1 MAVDAAFRHGAN
13 RSSFFLLT
21 RTEAMIYQFLDT
33 TQYGLEFME
42 QEPSRSSRF
51 HRAMALFA
59 RKVFL
64 QIPRLAQQSLPARWL
79 MLGFAFVATV
89 INYLDRQTLSVLAP
103 VLLERFRISATAYSH
118 IIFAFMLAYTVMN
131 GISGPMLDRLGTKAG
146 YALTIAWWSAA
157 EILTA
162 FSGGALSL
170 GIFRFLLGVG
180 EAGNYPAGVKV
191 IGEWFP
197 PQERSLASGIFNSG
211 AAIGAMLAPPLLAWA
226 ALTMGWKASF
236 VIVGALGFVWLAA
249 WIVFYR
255 TPPTSPAEAGTV
267 PPAVWALAKTRFVW
281 QFTLS
286 KVFADPVWYFYTF
299 WFPQYLK
306 VGHGFTM
313 KQIGQTAWIPFF
325 TAGIGNF
332 AGGFFCSWLL
342 RRGLPAQVARRVG
355 VLLFSAMMVA
365 AVPSAM
371 VQSSALAIALISIA
385 TFGYTGALANVLAI
399 PRDLYPSNAVASI
412 WGLASMGSG
421 FGGMLFS
428 LVTGWLV
435 DHYSF
440 RPAFV
445 LFGLTPII
453 AACLVWWLPRTIEPS
468 VVRARA

>member
-1 MAVDAAFRHGAN
+1 MNKTSQVEPVPYDDGAGRGRGSLVDSMNSPAV
-13 RSSFFLLT
+13 SK
-21 RTEAMIYQFLDT
+21 
-33 TQYGLEFME
+33 
-42 QEPSRSSRF
+42 SRWV
-51 HRAMALFA
+51 M
-59 RKVFL
+59 
-64 QIPRLAQQSLPARWL
+64 LA
-79 MLGFAFVATV
+79 FAFLATV

-103 VLLERFRISATAYSH
+103 VLLERFKISATTYSH

-131 GISGPMLDRLGTKAG
+131 GVSGPLLDRLGTKLG

-157 EILTA
+157 EILHA
-162 FSGGALSL
+162 FSAGALSL

-197 PQERSLASGIFNSG
+197 PQERSLASGLFNSG
-211 AAIGAMLAPPLLAWA
+211 AAIGAMLAPPLLAWTV
-226 ALTMGWKASF
+226 LEMGWQASF
-236 VIVGALGFVWLAA
+236 VIVGALGFVWLGA

-255 TPPTSPAEAGTV
+255 TPPINPGEVESP

-313 KQIGQTAWIPFF
+313 KQIGETAWIPFF
-325 TAGIGNF
+325 TAGIGNL
-332 AGGFFCSWLL
+332 AGGFLCSWLL
-342 RRGLPAQVARRVG
+342 RNGLPAQIARRVG
-355 VLLFSAMMVA
+355 VVVFSGLMVA

-371 VQSSALAIALISIA
+371 VHSSALAIALISTA
-385 TFGYTGALANVLAI
+385 TFGYCGALANVLAI
-399 PRDLYPSNAVASI
+399 PRDLFPKNAVASI

-421 FGGMLFS
+421 FGGMFFS

-440 RPAFV
+440 KPAFV

-453 AACLVWWLPRTIEPS
+453 AACLIWWLPRTIAPTL
-468 VVRARA
+468 RASA

>member
-1 MAVDAAFRHGAN
+1 MNKTSQVEPVPYDGGTAGRGRGSLVDAMN
-13 RSSFFLLT
+13 SPVVSK
-21 RTEAMIYQFLDT
+21 
-33 TQYGLEFME
+33 
-42 QEPSRSSRF
+42 SRWV
-51 HRAMALFA
+51 M
-59 RKVFL
+59 
-64 QIPRLAQQSLPARWL
+64 LA
-79 MLGFAFVATV
+79 FAFVATV

-103 VLLERFRISATAYSH
+103 VLLERFKISATTYSH

-131 GISGPMLDRLGTKAG
+131 GVSGAVLDRLGTKVG

-162 FSGGALSL
+162 FSAGALSL

-211 AAIGAMLAPPLLAWA
+211 AAIGAMLAPPLLALMVFA
-226 ALTMGWKASF
+226 VGWQASF
-236 VIVGALGFVWLAA
+236 VAVGALGFVWLAA
-249 WIVFYR
+249 WMIFYR
-255 TPPTSPAEAGTV
+255 TPPINPGEV
-267 PPAVWALAKTRFVW
+267 EFPPPGVWALAKTRFVW

-313 KQIGQTAWIPFF
+313 KEIGQTAWIPFF
-325 TAGIGNF
+325 TAGLGNL
-332 AGGFFCSWLL
+332 AGGFLCSWLL
-342 RRGLPAQVARRVG
+342 RIGLTAQTARRVG
-355 VLLFSAMMVA
+355 VLIFSGLMVA

-371 VQSSALAIALISIA
+371 VHSSALAIALISTA
-385 TFGYTGALANVLAI
+385 TFGYSGALANVLAI
-399 PRDLYPSNAVASI
+399 PRDLFPKNAVASI

-421 FGGMLFS
+421 FGGMFFS

-440 RPAFV
+440 KPAFV

-453 AACLVWWLPRTIEPS
+453 AACLIWWLPRTIPPTS
-468 VVRARA
+468 RAAA

>member
-1 MAVDAAFRHGAN
+1 MNKTSQVEPVPYDDGARSGRGSLVDAMNSPAV
-13 RSSFFLLT
+13 SK
-21 RTEAMIYQFLDT
+21 
-33 TQYGLEFME
+33 
-42 QEPSRSSRF
+42 SRWV
-51 HRAMALFA
+51 M
-59 RKVFL
+59 
-64 QIPRLAQQSLPARWL
+64 LA
-79 MLGFAFVATV
+79 FAFVATV

-131 GISGPMLDRLGTKAG
+131 GVSGPLLDRLGTKVG

-157 EILTA
+157 EILSA
-162 FSGGALSL
+162 FSAGALSL
-170 GIFRFLLGVG
+170 GIFRFLLGAG

-211 AAIGAMLAPPLLAWA
+211 AAIGAMLAPPLLAWTM
-226 ALTMGWKASF
+226 LEMGWQASF
-236 VIVGALGFVWLAA
+236 VVVGALGFVWLAA
-249 WIVFYR
+249 WMVFYR
-255 TPPTSPAEAGTV
+255 MPPGNPGEVESP

-306 VGHGFTM
+306 VAHGFTM
-313 KQIGQTAWIPFF
+313 KEIGETAWIPFF
-325 TAGIGNF
+325 TAGIGNL
-332 AGGFFCSWLL
+332 AGGFLCSWLL
-342 RRGLPAQVARRVG
+342 RTGLSAQIARRIG
-355 VLLFSAMMVA
+355 VLVFSGMMVA

-371 VQSSALAIALISIA
+371 VHSSALAIALISTA

-399 PRDLYPSNAVASI
+399 PRDLFPKNAVASI

-421 FGGMLFS
+421 FGGMFFA

-440 RPAFV
+440 KPAFV
-445 LFGLTPII
+445 LFGLTPIVS
-453 AACLVWWLPRTIEPS
+453 ACLIWFLPRTIAPILRS
-468 VVRARA
+468 SA

>member
-1 MAVDAAFRHGAN
+1 MTTGRTQVESIAFNRDGAN
-13 RSSFFLLT
+13 SPAVSN
-21 RTEAMIYQFLDT
+21 
-33 TQYGLEFME
+33 
-42 QEPSRSSRF
+42 SRWF
-51 HRAMALFA
+51 
-59 RKVFL
+59 
-64 QIPRLAQQSLPARWL
+64 
-79 MLGFAFVATV
+79 MLGFAFLATV

-103 VLLERFRISATAYSH
+103 VLLERFRISATTYSH

-131 GISGPMLDRLGTKAG
+131 GVSGPLLDRLGSKVG
-146 YALTIAWWSAA
+146 YALTIAFWSAA
-157 EILTA
+157 EILHA
-162 FSGGALSL
+162 FSAGAISL
-170 GIFRFLLGVG
+170 GVFRFLLGVG

-197 PQERSLASGIFNSG
+197 ARERSLASGLFNSG
-211 AAIGAMLAPPLLAWA
+211 AAVGAMLAPPLLAWSV
-226 ALTMGWKASF
+226 LQMGWQASF

-249 WIVFYR
+249 WLSFYR
-255 TPPTSPAEAGTV
+255 TPKNINGEVEVP

-313 KQIGQTAWIPFF
+313 KEIGETAWIPFF
-325 TAGIGNF
+325 TGGIGNL
-332 AGGFFCSWLL
+332 AGGFLCTFLL
-342 RRGLPAQVARRVG
+342 RRGLSAQTARRVA
-355 VLLFSAMMVA
+355 VLLFSAFMVA

-371 VQSSALAIALISIA
+371 VHSSAFAIALISAA
-385 TFGYTGALANVLAI
+385 TFGYCGALANVLAI
-399 PRDLYPSNAVASI
+399 PRDLFPSNAVASI

-421 FGGMLFS
+421 FGGMFFS

-440 RPAFV
+440 KPAFV

-453 AACLVWWLPRTIEPS
+453 AAALIWSLPRTIKAPLQ
-468 VVRARA
+468 A